1 MKAIGKDL
9 KKARLKKG
17 LTGEQL
23 AELLSVT
30 EQTVSQWEADES
42 FPDIEALIRL
52 SDILDLDLDELLKE
66 NSADTITD
74 FSARQQEEP
83 QTEYEAPPA
92 AYAPEPESVEVI
104 AERSMGMQILLFFML
119 LLCAASSVA
128 FVIVCIRSEGMDE
141 YEVRNMILYF
151 ILLSILDGSFL
162 YYYIKQRR
170 TPKNAIIRYG
180 DELRV
185 YYGRQCSQFPLVE
198 IDQIREHHPG
208 DDYILRYGRLRFELE
223 NGEIIMTV
231 TLKGDIAEIRTRI
244 LEAKHLFEQ
253 EDGDDA
259 YGAPE
264 QEYEEYDE
272 SDEYAEDGESEE
284 YSENNENKE

>member
-9 KKARLKKG
+9 KEARLKKG

-42 FPDIEALIRL
+42 FPDIEALIKL

-74 FSARQQEEP
+74 FAARPQEEP

-92 AYAPEPESVEVI
+92 VYAPEPESVEVI
-104 AERSMGMQILLFFML
+104 AERSKGIQML
-119 LLCAASSVA
+119 LLVSLIFIFLLISFLIYGICFAPRKAELKNLD
-128 FVIVCIRSEGMDE
+128 F
-141 YEVRNMILYF
+141 LYI
-151 ILLSILDGSFL
+151 ILLITAIGAMIFS
-162 YYYIKQRR
+162 YVKHKN
-170 TPKNAIIRYG
+170 TPKNAIIRCG

-185 YYGRQCSQFPLVE
+185 YYGKHFRQVPLNE
-198 IDQIREHHPG
+198 IDYIREFHPRS
-208 DDYILRYGRLRFELE
+208 DYFLHYGALHIVLK
-223 NGEIIMTV
+223 NGEKLKTV

-253 EDGDDA
+253 ADGGDA